1 MLRQRVI
8 PRKSASFLHIAVSKV
23 LSGHSLELRVQSYIA
38 SGSCSLKKETFVK
51 CVVSDE
57 FEFQDN
63 SICLSALLQ
72 RIRTERR
79 TEKILGSKPG
89 VRSSTRCRWQIEA
102 PLQVKTKCFFQNIK
116 ERKQH
121 SLFNRSLKVHSK
133 NSRTMTQK
141 ERTCIYVLI
150 RKKEC
155 LIKLVMI
162 NPG

>member
-1 MLRQRVI
+1 MTEGNIRKGFTILQVPNTTAATHIYQSSHTSMPLTKQYQNTSFFCWWSCFGLSFWRKLDQLFAEFPELLRQCVV

-72 RIRTERR
+72 RIRTEKNR
-79 TEKILGSKPG
+79 EDLG
-89 VRSSTRCRWQIEA
+89 
-102 PLQVKTKCFFQNIK
+102 FQTWGT
-116 ERKQH
+116 
-121 SLFNRSLKVHSK
+121 LFHK
-133 NSRTMTQK
+133 M
-141 ERTCIYVLI
+141 
-150 RKKEC
+150 
-155 LIKLVMI
+155 
-162 NPG
+162 